1 MRRVLMAA
9 AIAAATVGLSAP
21 AFAAVT
27 LASYNGPD
35 LNTKIKASTTD
46 THNDQQTVYGSTLLN
61 GGSADV
67 TFVGYRSDQST
78 AEAIHITDGAGF
90 ASITSSPNNAA
101 NNLYSILIDITSSD
115 FNQYMFSIQLV
126 NDGNITVAYTLASP
140 PGGSGYAD
148 PITGLHQNANANNT
162 YILQGGV
169 FTQIVV
175 TSTSPIK
182 EFKQNS
188 VTLGSVPDTLHPVP
202 EPASWALM
210 LLGFG
215 GMGLVLRRGRRSGK
229 PTLMQIA

>member
-1 MRRVLMAA
+1 MAA

-27 LASYNGPD
+27 LQSYNGPD

-126 NDGNITVAYTLASP
+126 NDGTVFVYYALAAGGGWNIASP
-140 PGGSGYAD
+140 AGGIFQA
-148 PITGLHQNANANNT
+148 ANANNT
-162 YILQGGV
+162 YVLQGDV
-169 FTQIVV
+169 FTQIMIY
-175 TSTSPIK
+175 STSPIK
-182 EFKQNS
+182 LFKQNS
-188 VTLGSVPDTLHPVP
+188 VTLGSVPAPVP
-202 EPASWALM
+202 EPATWAMM

-215 GMGLVLRRGRRSGK
+215 GIGFALRRGRRRSK
-229 PTLMQIA
+229 QTLMQIA